1 MLFLSGVPRTPAE
14 CPIRVFE
21 DCLRLQILYSPGVM
35 EIGVSEP
42 ATCRFS
48 IYHSHVKGISHT
60 ALVNSAFYTSGWT
73 QFVQLAW

>member
-1 MLFLSGVPRTPAE
+1 MLFLSGVLRTLAV

-21 DCLRLQILYSPGVM
+21 DCLSLQTLYSPGVM

-42 ATCRFS
+42 ACRFF
-48 IYHSHVKGISHT
+48 IHHSHFKGISHT
-60 ALVNSAFYTSGWT
+60 ALVSSAFYTSGWT